1 MKNTLLEPPV
11 ERPRVTRFAEANE
24 PPAPF
29 TLTTETEL
37 ERLKNRLLREAVA
50 AAASP
55 SLLAP
60 LRRAANEA
68 AALAWL
74 EPHPL
79 LVFPVL
85 LAEKILEAR
94 LREQRQQRLHARR
107 NHLIREAA

>member
-1 MKNTLLEPPV
+1 MNALTLNPP
-11 ERPRVTRFAEANE
+11 ERLGLDARFALVPE

-29 TLTTETEL
+29 TRTEESEL
-37 ERLKNRLLREAVA
+37 ERLKNRLLREAIA
-50 AAASP
+50 AISRP

-85 LAEKILEAR
+85 FEEKALITRRRAH
-94 LREQRQQRLHARR
+94 RQE
-107 NHLIREAA
+107 LIRARSSELMSEAA

>member
-1 MKNTLLEPPV
+1 MKNTVLDPPV
-11 ERPRVTRFAEANE
+11 ERPPVNRFAEATE

-29 TLTTETEL
+29 TLTTETQL

-55 SLLAP
+55 AMLAP

-85 LAEKILEAR
+85 LGEKILEAR
-94 LREQRQQRLHARR
+94 LREQRQQRIHARR
-107 NHLIREAA
+107 GNLIEEAA

>member
-1 MKNTLLEPPV
+1 MNARQTRPEGRREDP
-11 ERPRVTRFAEANE
+11 ERFIWHDD

-29 TLTTETEL
+29 RRTDEGDL
-37 ERLKNRLLREAVA
+37 ERLKNRLLRPLLA
-50 AAASP
+50 AATQTD
-55 SLLAP
+55 LILQ

-85 LAEKILEAR
+85 FEEKAAG
-94 LREQRQQRLHARR
+94 ARR
-107 NHLIREAA
+107 RHHRQGLVRSRSQLWMEAVA

>member
-1 MKNTLLEPPV
+1 MNALTLNPP
-11 ERPRVTRFAEANE
+11 ERLGLGARFALVPE

-29 TLTTETEL
+29 TRTDESEL
-37 ERLKNRLLREAVA
+37 ERLKNRLLREALA
-50 AAASP
+50 AISRPA
-55 SLLAP
+55 LLAP

-85 LAEKILEAR
+85 FEEKALITRRRAH
-94 LREQRQQRLHARR
+94 RQE
-107 NHLIREAA
+107 LIRARSTELMWEAA